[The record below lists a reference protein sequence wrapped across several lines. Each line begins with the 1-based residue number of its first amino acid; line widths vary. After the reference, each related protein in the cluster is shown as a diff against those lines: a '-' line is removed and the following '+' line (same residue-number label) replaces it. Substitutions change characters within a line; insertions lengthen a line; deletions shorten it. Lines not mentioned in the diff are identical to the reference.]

1 MMNATL
7 TDLPLAP
14 HTSGALRY
22 ERIAMLEAVL
32 TVRDKNASAKLR
44 RILSIG
50 ILAAVSVVVIV
61 VAA

>member
-1 MMNATL
+1 MNATIN
-7 TDLPLAP
+7 DLPLAP

-32 TVRDKNASAKLR
+32 TVREKNASVRFK
-44 RILSIG
+44 RILAIG
-50 ILAAVSVVVIV
+50 IVAVVSVVAFV